1 MSATG
6 LTLQER
12 LARSGIPPA
21 EIIED
26 VEEFLSKN
34 KDIKAEDAHQKLQND
49 YRKYKILESEMK
61 ALKEKITENLPDYEQ
76 AKQVINFLKMK
87 KANNETLKTS
97 YKLTDEVYQHA
108 EVEDLDSFVLYMG
121 AYVMVEYP
129 LDEGEEF
136 INKNI
141 AAINQRIS
149 EIDEELE
156 YILNQITIVEVSTA
170 HFINYMISS
179 NKAKSTA

>member
-1 MSATG
+1 MTTVG

-12 LARSGIPPA
+12 LTKSGIPAA

-26 VEEFLSKN
+26 VEEYLKKN
-34 KDIKAEDAHQKLQND
+34 KDLTAEDAYQKLQND

-61 ALKEKITENLPDYEQ
+61 AMKEKINENLPDYEQ
-76 AKQVINFLKMK
+76 AKQVIDFLKMK
-87 KANNETLKTS
+87 KASGETLKTT

-141 AAINQRIS
+141 AAINKRIT

-170 HFINYMISS
+170 HFINYMVI
-179 NKAKSTA
+179 NKKNKPTA

>member
-12 LARSGIPPA
+12 LSKSGIPPA

-34 KDIKAEDAHQKLQND
+34 KDLKVEDAHQKLQND

-61 ALKEKITENLPDYEQ
+61 ASKEKIIENLPDYEQ
-76 AKQVINFLKMK
+76 AKQVIKFLKMK

-141 AAINQRIS
+141 AAINQRIN

-170 HFINYMISS
+170 HFINYMITSK
-179 NKAKSTA
+179 KAKSTA